1 MFHKLRRFCVNLGRN
16 RLWEWESIRAL
27 YEMGLIEI
35 GSGFKLDPYLLL
47 WTYNNRMLAF
57 LVPKDLAKLLLKKK
71 WKKMPERLFS
81 LPKGGSWGLKPN
93 I

>member
-1 MFHKLRRFCVNLGRN
+1 MFHKLRRLCVNLGRN

-27 YEMGLIEI
+27 HELGLIER
-35 GSGFKLDPYLLL
+35 GSGFKLDPYLSL
-47 WTYNNRMLAF
+47 WTYNNRMLGF

-71 WKKMPERLFS
+71 MEKDARRTFS